1 MKQLAF
7 ALVATLGLAAC
18 GQKSEQPTAP
28 VAAADQ
34 PAETTPPAAAQSSR
48 AQRIDVVLAGSW
60 RSDANKARDAYR
72 HPKETL
78 AFFGVKPE
86 STVIEI
92 APGGGWY
99 SEILAPLVKG
109 SGNYVAAFAE
119 DATSEYSAKNNAK
132 LREKFAADAERFG
145 DAKFAE
151 FNAKEPS
158 ISTDGAAD
166 FVLTFRNVHNWV
178 GGGNGPAMF
187 AAFNKALKPGGVLGV
202 VEHRAAAGANIAAD
216 DRSGYVET
224 AAVIKLATDAGF
236 QLVEESEI
244 NANPKDTKDYEKGVW
259 TLPPS
264 FALGDV
270 DREKYAA
277 IGESDRMTLKF
288 VKSAGDQI
296 FNGAEAMKAA
306 AEREAAE
313 AKKQ

>member
-7 ALVATLGLAAC
+7 ALAATLGLAAC
-18 GQKSEQPTAP
+18 GQKSEQPATP
-28 VAAADQ
+28 IAAADQ
-34 PAETTPPAAAQSSR
+34 PAETTPPATIADVQVE
-48 AQRIDVVLAGSW
+48 RIDTVLAGSW
-60 RSDANKARDAYR
+60 RSDANKARDIYR

-86 STVIEI
+86 SSVIEI

-119 DATSEYSAKNNAK
+119 DATSEYSARNNAK

-151 FNAKEPS
+151 FNIKTPDLGA
-158 ISTDGAAD
+158 DGSAD
-166 FVLTFRNVHNWV
+166 FVLTFRNVHNWL

-187 AAFNKALKPGGVLGV
+187 AAFEKALKPGGVLGV
-202 VEHRAAAGANIAAD
+202 VEHRAAAGANLAAD
-216 DRSGYVET
+216 DKSGYLET
-224 AAVIKLATDAGF
+224 ATVIKLATDAGF

-264 FALGDV
+264 LALGDV
-270 DREKYAA
+270 DRDKYLA

-288 VKSAGDQI
+288 VKPAGDKI

-306 AEREAAE
+306 ADREASV
-313 AKKQ
+313 AKGQ